1 MKNFALL
8 ILAMAILP
16 FTAHT
21 KPQPPQVEATVYAT
35 RLQTLVLPGIAG
47 TSYYFTDAQDN
58 NGTNYLL
65 ILPSDCPVRAGEK
78 ITIVFDEVRYIT
90 YNGAKYFDYMPA
102 YKMKVKNAG
111 NNE

>member
-8 ILAMAILP
+8 LMAMAILP

-21 KPQPPQVEATVYAT
+21 TPQPPTVEATVYAT

-47 TSYYFTDAQDN
+47 TSYYFADAQDN

-78 ITIVFDEVRYIT
+78 STIVFDEVRYIT
-90 YNGAKYFDYMPA
+90 YNGAKYFDYLGV
-102 YKMKVKNAG
+102 YKMKVKQ
-111 NNE
+111 

>member
-8 ILAMAILP
+8 IMAMAMLP

-21 KPQPPQVEATVYAT
+21 HPKPPQVEATVYAT

-47 TSYYFTDAQDN
+47 SSYYFADAQDN

-78 ITIVFDEVRYIT
+78 ITIVMDEVRYVLH
-90 YNGAKYFDYMPA
+90 NGARYFDYLGV
-102 YKMKVKNAG
+102 YKMKVKQ
-111 NNE
+111 